1 MTTDTP
7 LNLDAVRTLRSQTSK
22 GRRRAKAMT
31 SPSATVEAP
40 AIEHRTKYAFLV
52 RESPEYD
59 YLLLQAMLEKTLEPY
74 AHLPAVR
81 RAIEL
86 GCTPLLDNA
95 EGRRVRE
102 ELGAEVLYF
111 SDRRK
116 RFGVRFVIDGIPF
129 QYGMLS
135 GAKSNINR
143 DNDWVQAVVA
153 LVETYRPEALVAGPI
168 GRFARRAKL
177 FAELAEC
184 LAAHRTKAYCHEVPV
199 GIDLSDIGGKAQW
212 DALAKYAEFDYIASN
227 TRMLTGVVW
236 RLKKNQ
242 YPRASLPPGY
252 EKPYGKGPDAHVVLP
267 TADAD
272 IRRVVRRFIEM
283 AADDYTELEIARELA
298 AMGLATRNPYLLKH
312 LGPVPVDEVQDP
324 ARLVRT
330 LFSHLPTYLD
340 GAYHFSHEMT
350 VPDHDTFLGLPVRRE
365 DPYDHGFIE
374 VFLDFG
380 TPEGGWHDEQ
390 VIRRAIERRLTDPP
404 PSETT
409 GRHDKEVVKPL
420 AGLVRY
426 ESEGHEYV
434 LMSNETAQYELR
446 RRPIPERGR
455 ASTTARPPTFHSG
468 DGELVGRF
476 DSLTLHR
483 AVADMLRSLAT
494 GISAV
499 EPCPD
504 APVVAVDEAA
514 LEAAI
519 AEEQRLADGAARA
532 AALAES
538 EEARAEYV
546 ALQTSAL
553 AEKSRLRR
561 ELDAAR
567 RPARRSTALMDARRL
582 AALITVLDVADGP
595 QSVRLKK
602 ELRTVVSSLRFADVE
617 PAKPTANLVGTF
629 TIVADDGPL
638 SVGPVERVVRNRARG
653 GPAGT
658 DTRKEGTRKRNL
670 ALALDLWLERA
681 TPEERQ
687 HIWESEKFNARS
699 YVRRMETVLAPI
711 VGAHVTS
718 ALIDCPIIEVRRAAI
733 RPYLSHDLDDGLD
746 TRLRH
751 EVESVYRTN
760 GFTWSKGWCPGG
772 MTRERQVL
780 AFIDRYAQ
788 DPDEGIPLSEV
799 VRAFNFDEGVIHRMA
814 HEGPFAYGRREPSP
828 APWYARL
835 EKHRVRTT
843 GRSRTH
849 VRVRRCLH
857 CGRRTLTQPLRA
869 PEVAGYLLCAN
880 VTCRKSLLLDVPYP
894 SAFFEPWDGPQN
906 IARRTVDAGQTPVL
920 KDWMS
925 DGGRAVIGAMTVP
938 VVVPSRYAPRLP
950 SVR

>member
-1 MTTDTP
+1 MNTDTNT
-7 LNLDAVRTLRSQTSK
+7 LTLDAVRTLRSQTGR

-31 SPSATVEAP
+31 VAAAVEAP
-40 AIEHRTKYAFLV
+40 ILEHRTKYAFLV

-59 YLLLQAMLEKTLEPY
+59 LLLMQAMLEKTLEPY

-81 RAIEL
+81 RALEL

-95 EGRRVRE
+95 EGQRVRE

-111 SDRRK
+111 ADRRK
-116 RFGVRFVIDGIPF
+116 RFGVRFVIDGVPF

-135 GAKSNINR
+135 GAKSNTNR
-143 DNDWVQAVVA
+143 DNDWVQAVVT
-153 LVETYRPEALVAGPI
+153 LVETYRPAALVAGPI

-199 GIDLSDIGGKAQW
+199 GIDLTDIGGKAQW

-242 YPRASLPPGY
+242 YPRPSLLPGY
-252 EKPYGKGPDAHVVLP
+252 EKPYGKGPDEHIVLP
-267 TADAD
+267 TTDASTVS
-272 IRRVVRRFIEM
+272 VVRRFIEM
-283 AADDYTELEIARELA
+283 AADDFTELEIAEELA

-312 LGPVPVDEVQDP
+312 FGPVPADEVQDP
-324 ARLVRT
+324 VRLVRT
-330 LFSHLPTYLD
+330 LFKHLPTYLD
-340 GAYHFSHEMT
+340 GTYHFTHEMT
-350 VPDHDTFLGLPVRRE
+350 VPDHDTFLGLPVRRV
-365 DPYDHGFIE
+365 DPYDAGYIE
-374 VFLDFG
+374 VVLDFG

-390 VIRRAIERRLTDPP
+390 VIQRAIKRRLLELP
-404 PSETT
+404 PSDST
-409 GRHDKEVVKPL
+409 RYHNKELVKPL

-426 ESEGHEYV
+426 EDDGHEFA

-446 RRPIPERGR
+446 RRPIEEARG
-455 ASTTARPPTFHSG
+455 STTARRTTFNSN

-494 GISAV
+494 GIATV

-504 APVVAVDEAA
+504 APTTAVDVAA

-519 AEEQRLADGAARA
+519 VEEQRRADGAASA
-532 AALAES
+532 AALTET
-538 EEARAEYV
+538 EEARAAHV
-546 ALQTSAL
+546 ALQETAL
-553 AEKSRLRR
+553 AEKARLRR

-567 RPARRSTALMDARRL
+567 RPVRRPTALMDARRI

-595 QSVRLKK
+595 QPARLRR

-617 PAKPTANLVGTF
+617 AAKPTARLVGRF

-653 GPAGT
+653 GTPGT
-658 DTRKEGTRKRNL
+658 DTRKEGTRQRNL

-687 HIWESEKFNARS
+687 HIWESEEFNPRS
-699 YVRRMETVLAPI
+699 YNRRMEKVLTPV
-711 VGAHVTS
+711 VGPHVTS

-746 TRLRH
+746 TRLRQ
-751 EVESVYRTN
+751 EVESVYRKN

-788 DPDEGIPLSEV
+788 DPDEGIPLGEV
-799 VRAFNFDEGVIHRMA
+799 VSAFKFDEGVIHRMA
-814 HEGPFAYGRREPSP
+814 HEGPFPYGRREPSP

-835 EKHRVRTT
+835 ETHRVRTT

-906 IARRTVDAGQTPVL
+906 TARRTADAGQTPAL

-925 DGGRAVIGAMTVP
+925 EGGRAVVGAMTVP
-938 VVVPSRYAPRLP
+938 VVVPSRFAPRLP
-950 SVR
+950 TVR